1 MKILIVDD
9 SKAMRM
15 IVRRT
20 LNQAGFTGHEI
31 VEAENGAIGLE
42 QVEAESPDL
51 VLSDFNM
58 PEMNGQEFL
67 AELRERGVDIPF
79 GFITSEASVENRDQA
94 KQNGASFVICK
105 PFTPDM
111 FSQHLE
117 SIIVG

>member
-20 LNQAGFTGHEI
+20 LSQAGFSGHEI
-31 VEAENGAIGLE
+31 VEAENGVHGLE
-42 QVEAESPDL
+42 QVEAEQPDL
-51 VLSDFNM
+51 ILSDFNM

-67 AELRERGVDIPF
+67 KKVREKNVKVPF
-79 GFITSEASVENRDQA
+79 GFITSEASIENRDQA
-94 KQNGASFVICK
+94 KENGAAFVICK